1 MTEQDI
7 DINAICKTITFKKDM
22 TKGDVFL
29 VTRDLQEDAYSQGI
43 EIKNITEL
51 YFALIKKIEKEKND

>member
-7 DINAICKTITFKKDM
+7 DIDAICKSIVFKKGM
-22 TKGDVFL
+22 TKGDIFSI
-29 VTRDLQEDAYSQGI
+29 TRNIQEDAYNQEI

-51 YFALIKKIEKEKND
+51 YFALIKKIEEENK

>member
-7 DINAICKTITFKKDM
+7 DIDAICKSIVFKKEM

-43 EIKNITEL
+43 KIKNVTEL
-51 YFALIKKIEKEKND
+51 YFALIEKVDKENE